1 MQAQSDNFDESELI
15 EYRLYLRPNKQKEYY
30 SELQEKYG
38 KNFDDGTAIES
49 LARTDNMLGEDLY
62 SRKKSILEKLRILKR
77 RRQRTESRPKHKS
90 RDDELE
96 L

>member
-1 MQAQSDNFDESELI
+1 MI
-15 EYRLYLRPNKQKEYY
+15 EYRLHLRTNKQKEYY
-30 SELQEKYG
+30 SELREKYG

-62 SRKKSILEKLRILKR
+62 SQKKSILERLRTLKR
-77 RRQRTESRPKHKS
+77 RQQRTERRPKRRS
-90 RDDELE
+90 RDDGLE

>member
-1 MQAQSDNFDESELI
+1 MI
-15 EYRLYLRPNKQKEYY
+15 EYRLHLRINKQKEYY
-30 SELQEKYG
+30 SELREKYG
-38 KNFDDGTAIES
+38 INFDDGTAIES

-62 SRKKSILEKLRILKR
+62 SQKKSILERLRILKYQQ
-77 RRQRTESRPKHKS
+77 QRAERRPKHKS